1 MTELWLFR
9 IRIRIHLLFWVVIA
23 LSIATGYFIEMI
35 TLFVIVFIH
44 ELGHVAVAREVGWT
58 VSEIQLLPFGGVAT
72 VEEEATAEPLDE
84 IVVALAGPF
93 MNVAMIFISFLFW
106 WGGIW
111 STEWTSFFMKSNLII
126 AGFNLIP
133 IWPLDGGRI
142 VQALLTYVLPYR
154 QASYLSLGA
163 SCLLSAVLCGLGL
176 IYWQFNLAIISV
188 YLATV
193 NIQAFLR
200 FPYRFMR
207 FLMGK
212 YVQGS
217 HQQPVHS
224 VFLEPTVSAIQAAYG
239 MYKGC
244 SHLFFV
250 RLGRDGVM
258 IHESELLHA
267 LLIEQKHHESI
278 GKILS

>member
-9 IRIRIHLLFWVVIA
+9 VRIRIHLLFWAVIG
-23 LSIATGYFIEMI
+23 LSIATGYFIEVI
-35 TLFVIVFIH
+35 TLFVIVLIH
-44 ELGHVAVAREVGWT
+44 ELGHVAVAREVGWKIT
-58 VSEIQLLPFGGVAT
+58 EIQLLPFGGVAS
-72 VEEEATAEPLDE
+72 VEDEASAEPLDE

-93 MNVAMIFISFLFW
+93 MNMAMIFISFLFW
-106 WGGIW
+106 WSGLW
-111 STEWTSFFMKSNLII
+111 TTEWTAFFMKSNLLV

-142 VQALLTYVLPYR
+142 VQALLTFVLPYR
-154 QASYLSLGA
+154 QASYLSLGS
-163 SCLLSAVLCGLGL
+163 SCLFSALLFGVGL
-176 IYWQFNLAIISV
+176 IDWQVNLMTIGAYLAI
-188 YLATV
+188 V

-200 FPYRFMR
+200 FPYQFMR

-212 YVQGS
+212 YLRESDRLRIQS
-217 HQQPVHS
+217 IPV
-224 VFLEPTVSAIQAAYG
+224 EPTMSTIQAAYL

-250 RLGRDGVM
+250 RTDSAGVF

-267 LLIEQKHHESI
+267 LLIEQRHQESI